1 MQSSGQASFPIIE
14 NGLLFKVEHMH
25 TGSHANLLLLDKQ
38 NEHFCCILQG
48 QTEKTQFKI
57 GFSRNTTFFM
67 LLVGHLKFFLQLYD
81 TSREYK
87 AYVNKLRHNQG
98 VQGRL

>member
-25 TGSHANLLLLDKQ
+25 TGSHVNLLLLDKQ

-48 QTEKTQFKI
+48 QTQRT
-57 GFSRNTTFFM
+57 
-67 LLVGHLKFFLQLYD
+67 KFFFEKPGRSSASQL
-81 TSREYK
+81 RK
-87 AYVNKLRHNQG
+87 KRNLYVQEGPKYRTKDQ
-98 VQGRL
+98 V